1 MNKNSFYA
9 FMAAALVTAS
19 CTTNEVPNDAI
30 SQSVTIVADV
40 SSQSRAPEL
49 GEDGSGTFTKGDV
62 MTLCV
67 ENNPSLDY
75 AYQEDGLT
83 WGMLNPAGI
92 TGQIK
97 LSACYPKQTVSQE
110 GTFDFN
116 TLTAVNGDLL
126 LSAAQT
132 VTVGTAEAIRLIF
145 NHALHCLDLSF
156 TAGDG
161 YSADDL
167 KSLTLSLNAKTT
179 CVVDAS
185 QGVIKEVKSVKGDY
199 NVTGTKAS
207 FCLVPQPT
215 ADVTLKI
222 TVGGE
227 VKTMLLSDLLQQ
239 LGTSQHNLKGGAKST
254 ITLKVGRDSIV
265 VESGSIGAWEDQVTV
280 DGELT
285 IG

>member
-92 TGQIK
+92 SGQIK
-97 LSACYPKQTVSQE
+97 LW
-110 GTFDFN
+110 F
-116 TLTAVNGDLL
+116 
-126 LSAAQT
+126 
-132 VTVGTAEAIRLIF
+132 IRHF
-145 NHALHCLDLSF
+145 
-156 TAGDG
+156 
-161 YSADDL
+161 
-167 KSLTLSLNAKTT
+167 
-179 CVVDAS
+179 
-185 QGVIKEVKSVKGDY
+185 E
-199 NVTGTKAS
+199 
-207 FCLVPQPT
+207 
-215 ADVTLKI
+215 
-222 TVGGE
+222 
-227 VKTMLLSDLLQQ
+227 
-239 LGTSQHNLKGGAKST
+239 
-254 ITLKVGRDSIV
+254 
-265 VESGSIGAWEDQVTV
+265 
-280 DGELT
+280 
-285 IG
+285 

>member
-1 MNKNSFYA
+1 MNKKSIYA
-9 FMAAALVTAS
+9 FMVAALLTVS
-19 CTTNEVPNDAI
+19 CTKNEVLHDVTN
-30 SQSVTIVADV
+30 QTVTIVANV

-67 ENNPSLDY
+67 ENNPLVDY
-75 AYQEDGLT
+75 AYQKDELT
-83 WGMLNPAGI
+83 WGVLNPAGI

-97 LSACYPKQTVSQE
+97 LSACYPKQTMLQE

-132 VTVGTAEAIRLIF
+132 VTVGTADAIRLTF
-145 NHALHCLDLSF
+145 NHALHCLSLSF
-156 TAGDG
+156 TAGEG

-167 KSLTLSLNAKTT
+167 KNLALSLNAKTT
-179 CVVDAS
+179 CVVDAF
-185 QGVIKEVKSVKGDY
+185 QGVIKEVRSVKGDY
-199 NVTGTKAS
+199 NVTGAKAS

-215 ADVTLKI
+215 ADVTLNI
-222 TVGGE
+222 TVAGE
-227 VKTMLLSDLLQQ
+227 VKTMTLSDLFQQ
-239 LGTSQHNLKGGAKST
+239 LGTPQSDLKGGARST
-254 ITLKVGRDSIV
+254 IALKVSRDGIV
-265 VESGSIGAWEDQVTV
+265 VEGGSIGAWEDQVTI

>member
-132 VTVGTAEAIRLIF
+132 VTVGTAEAIRLTF

-161 YSADDL
+161 YSVDDL

-227 VKTMLLSDLLQQ
+227 IKTMLLSDLLQQ